1 MSNPRDRYEQALS
14 AQNAELTVIQARW
27 NRLSNLRLT
36 VAVLLV
42 AAVIVAVQTVEL
54 VYALVAVAVL
64 AIFVGLV
71 VAHRRESHRRRVALA
86 RIALLGE
93 SIARIDRTW
102 DAIPE
107 RSATASAGHAYADDI
122 DVVGRASLLR
132 LVDRTET
139 PAGAARLAAWLLS
152 APPAHETTLR
162 QAAARRLVDEASWR
176 TELQLAGRLAT
187 REAGDPTPL
196 FRWLASAKP
205 MPPLVR
211 WLAVLSTAAT
221 LLLVLADLTGLIE
234 PPLWVPFVL
243 LNGALAFGQSRGTER
258 LGEIARLRRSLSQ
271 YRHVLPVVERA
282 PTGTDRLDHLRDRL
296 SVRGGSAS
304 EQLTNLDRRLNFV
317 IPPATIVWPLLQ
329 LGLAWDIHVAGA
341 IQRWAARHA
350 GAVPAWV
357 DAVAELEALSSLAGL
372 AADNPDWA
380 WPRIEP
386 ASTVLRGE
394 TIGHPLL
401 PGAVRV
407 GNDVEIGPSGTLL
420 LVTGSNMAGKSTMLR
435 AVGINA
441 VLARAGGPVSGRSL
455 SLPPWDVWTSVR
467 IRDSVEMGISLYM
480 AELLRLRQI
489 VDAARTRPI
498 LYLLDEVLQGT
509 NTTERRI
516 AAQRI
521 IATLLGTGAIGAVST
536 HDLELLT
543 GSGFEDEATPVHFR
557 DEVVDTP
564 TGPEMRFDYRMRPGI
579 APSTNALRLLALVG
593 LDDGAATITPPAG
606 LPPGRS
612 DGTGTA

>member
-1 MSNPRDRYEQALS
+1 MSDPRGRYEQDLA

-27 NRLSNLRLT
+27 NRLSNLRLA
-36 VAVLLV
+36 VAAVLV
-42 AAVIVAVQTVEL
+42 AAVVIAVQTVEL
-54 VYALVAVAVL
+54 VYGLLALAALAV
-64 AIFVGLV
+64 FTGLV
-71 VAHRRESHRRRVALA
+71 MAHRRESQRRRVARA

-93 SIARIDRTW
+93 SIARVDRTW
-102 DAIPE
+102 DAMPE
-107 RSATASAGHAYADDI
+107 RTATAPAGHAYADDI
-122 DVVGRASLLR
+122 DIVGRVSLLR

-139 PAGAARLAAWLLS
+139 PAGAARLATWLLT
-152 APPAHETTLR
+152 APPAQESSLR
-162 QAAARRLVDEASWR
+162 QTAARRLVGEAAWR
-176 TELQLAGRLAT
+176 TDLQLAGRLAT

-196 FRWLASAKP
+196 IRWLASAKP
-205 MPPLVR
+205 MSPLVR

-221 LLLVLADLTGLIE
+221 IVLVLADLAGLVG

-243 LNGALAFGQSRGTER
+243 LNGVLAFGQSRGTER
-258 LGEIARLRRSLSQ
+258 LGEIARLRRSLTQ
-271 YRHVLPVVERA
+271 YRHVLPVTERA

-304 EQLTNLDRRLNFV
+304 EHLANLDRRLNFV
-317 IPPATIVWPLLQ
+317 IPPATIIWPLLQ
-329 LGLAWDIHVAGA
+329 LGLAWDIHVGGA

-350 GAVPAWV
+350 AVVPAWV

-372 AADNPDWA
+372 SADNPEWA
-380 WPRIEP
+380 WPRVAP
-386 ASTVLRGE
+386 ASTTLSGQA
-394 TIGHPLL
+394 IGHPLL
-401 PGAVRV
+401 PGTVRV
-407 GNDVEIGPSGTLL
+407 GNDVEIGPSGSLL

-441 VLARAGGPVSGRSL
+441 VLARAGGPVCGRSL
-455 SLPPWDVWTSVR
+455 DLPPWDVWTSVR

-489 VDAARTRPI
+489 VDAARARPI

-521 IATLLGTGAIGAVST
+521 ITTLLETGAIGAVST
-536 HDLELLT
+536 HDLELLD
-543 GSGFEDEATPVHFR
+543 GSGLDGKATAVHFR

-593 LDDGAATITPPAG
+593 LDDGAASLTP
-606 LPPGRS
+606 
-612 DGTGTA
+612 GTAPRIEPSQPNALG